1 VKHYA
6 DEERQAR
13 DYKTSYQTPDGGIYT
28 GLDPPAGSEMKG
40 TLYPRTGTL
49 GGCTAHNALIAV
61 YPHRSDFDNI
71 AALTGDASW
80 SADNMR
86 KYFMKLEDNHYLL
99 PGQKGHGY
107 EGWLDTSFAPID
119 IVLTDPKLLS
129 IVTGATF
136 ALGNQTNAIVNLAS
150 LLAGDANSAHANR
163 DSQPAVF
170 QIPISTGDGKRSGS
184 REFVVAVRDAK
195 TASGAKAFP
204 LGEFTLWSSSLED
217 DRTNVRT
224 RCENQLPRY
233 QDHFRQVY
241 PSSCHWCRVP

>member
-1 VKHYA
+1 
-6 DEERQAR
+6 
-13 DYKTSYQTPDGGIYT
+13 
-28 GLDPPAGSEMKG
+28 MKG

-71 AALTGDASW
+71 AALTGDQSW

-86 KYFMKLEDNHYLL
+86 KYFVSLEDNHYLL
-99 PGQKGHGY
+99 PAQKGHGY
-107 EGWLDTSFAPID
+107 EGWLGTSYQPID

-136 ALGNQTNAIVNLAS
+136 ALGNQTNAVVNLAS
-150 LLAGDANSAHANR
+150 LVAGDANSASAKR

-170 QIPISTGDGKRSGS
+170 QIPLSTADGKRSGA

-195 TASGAKAFP
+195 AADGSKAYP
-204 LGEFTLWSSSLED
+204 LGEFAIVIFLGTSNL
-217 DRTNVRT
+217 T
-224 RCENQLPRY
+224 
-233 QDHFRQVY
+233 
-241 PSSCHWCRVP
+241 

>member
-1 VKHYA
+1 
-6 DEERQAR
+6 
-13 DYKTSYQTPDGGIYT
+13 
-28 GLDPPAGSEMKG
+28 MKG

-71 AALTGDASW
+71 ATLTGDASW

-86 KYFMKLEDNHYLL
+86 KYFTKLEDNHYLL

-107 EGWLDTSFAPID
+107 DGWLGTSYAPID

-150 LLAGDANSAHANR
+150 LVAGDANSASANR
-163 DSQPAVF
+163 DSQPSVF
-170 QIPISTGDGKRSGS
+170 QIPLSTAGGKRGGS
-184 REFVVAVRDAK
+184 REFVVAVRDAT
-195 TASGAKAFP
+195 TANGAKAYP
-204 LGEFTLWSSSLED
+204 LGEFQLWSLYIED
-217 DRTNVRT
+217 DHSN
-224 RCENQLPRY
+224 E
-233 QDHFRQVY
+233 
-241 PSSCHWCRVP
+241 